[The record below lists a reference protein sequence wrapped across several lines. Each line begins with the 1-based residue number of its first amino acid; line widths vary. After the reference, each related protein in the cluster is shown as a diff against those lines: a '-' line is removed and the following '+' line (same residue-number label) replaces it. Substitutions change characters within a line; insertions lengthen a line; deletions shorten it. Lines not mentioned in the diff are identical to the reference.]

1 MAIVILPDA
10 QADLLDLQD
19 YMLERWTH
27 ELWVAAEEDIFE
39 QLSQVDSGFITGPV
53 VPLLSSVGITDYR
66 TVLSSHHR
74 ILYRQIDG
82 DTVVYAVAGQVQDF
96 QTLLLRRLFRR

>member
-1 MAIVILPDA
+1 MAVVILPDA
-10 QADLLDLQD
+10 QVDLLDLQD

-27 ELWVAAEEDIFE
+27 ELWLAAEDDIFSK
-39 QLSQVDSGFITGPV
+39 LAQVDAGFITGPV
-53 VPLLSSVGITDYR
+53 VPLLVSVGMMDYR

-82 DTVVYAVAGQVQDF
+82 NTYVYAVAGQAQDF
-96 QTLLLRRLFRR
+96 PALLLRRLFRR

>member
-10 QADLLDLQD
+10 QADQLDLQD
-19 YMLERWTH
+19 YMLERWTP
-27 ELWVAAEEDIFE
+27 ELWQAAEDDIFA
-39 QLSQVDSGFITGPV
+39 QLAQVDSGFITGPV
-53 VPLLSSVGITDYR
+53 VPLLAGVGITDYR